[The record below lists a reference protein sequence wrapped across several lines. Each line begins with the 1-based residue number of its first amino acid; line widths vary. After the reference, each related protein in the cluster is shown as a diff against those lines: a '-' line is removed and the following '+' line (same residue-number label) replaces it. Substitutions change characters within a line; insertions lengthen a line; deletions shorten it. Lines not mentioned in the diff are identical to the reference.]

1 VEAVKKDSLN
11 SVASRLQNAESRLR
25 ALDRL
30 QSTSLEML
38 IRADRSYTP
47 TRIKHRDQRL
57 LAVVAE
63 YNDLLIL
70 GLRGYRSAL
79 AQERSLRESDLG
91 TVVTQV
97 RSQASEAQ
105 KMDKTISA
113 LRNQSSKLSQEQKR
127 LQTQITKLKKDAAQL
142 ESLVSRLT
150 GSVKPSTPST
160 YKFSGKKIAW
170 PVRGKVIRGFGQ
182 ESRAYGTSVTNN
194 GIDIAVAEGT
204 AVVAADDGEVVFADR
219 YGGQGNLV
227 IIDHKNGFFTVYAYN
242 SSISVG
248 MGAKVK
254 KGQTIAR
261 SGSTG
266 SAQEPSLHF
275 ELRKD
280 GKSVNPLP
288 YLD

>member
-1 VEAVKKDSLN
+1 
-11 SVASRLQNAESRLR
+11 
-25 ALDRL
+25 
-30 QSTSLEML
+30 
-38 IRADRSYTP
+38 
-47 TRIKHRDQRL
+47 
-57 LAVVAE
+57 
-63 YNDLLIL
+63 
-70 GLRGYRSAL
+70 
-79 AQERSLRESDLG
+79 
-91 TVVTQV
+91 
-97 RSQASEAQ
+97 
-105 KMDKTISA
+105 
-113 LRNQSSKLSQEQKR
+113 
-127 LQTQITKLKKDAAQL
+127 
-142 ESLVSRLT
+142 
-150 GSVKPSTPST
+150 
-160 YKFSGKKIAW
+160 
-170 PVRGKVIRGFGQ
+170 VRGKVIRGFGQ